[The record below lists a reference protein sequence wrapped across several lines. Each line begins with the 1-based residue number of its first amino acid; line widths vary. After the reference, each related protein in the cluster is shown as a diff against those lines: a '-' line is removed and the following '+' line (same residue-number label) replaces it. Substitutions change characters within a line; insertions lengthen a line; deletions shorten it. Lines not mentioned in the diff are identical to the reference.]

1 MNIGIKFSTKHQQ
14 KNSNSTLKG
23 LYTMTKLNL
32 YLECK
37 EGSKHKTQL
46 IDIPPK
52 QNEGQKS

>member
-1 MNIGIKFSTKHQQ
+1 
-14 KNSNSTLKG
+14 
-23 LYTMTKLNL
+23 MTKLNL